1 MTETAVTPEAAVSDT
16 AFFEELDRVVAEGWA
31 RIHTGPFYRHVR
43 EHGADRELYRRTM
56 CQLWHYIQHNPLNQ
70 AVAVLG
76 MPPGRTHLIR
86 YAVDHSLEELGHE
99 KMIEHDLRLAG
110 LLDEPLSAS
119 VPLPATQAFIGWL
132 YYVSLRQGAVARMG
146 YSYWAESSYDQI
158 GELLDHLR
166 GDLGLTDRS
175 MSFFVAHSTIDAKH
189 SDEVRKALERNA
201 DTPEVRRQVIEVAR
215 TSLYLNAALLDN
227 VLDEYLASRSAA

>member
-1 MTETAVTPEAAVSDT
+1 MTETAVTPEAAVADT

-31 RIHTGPFYRHVR
+31 RIHDGPFYRHVR

-99 KMIEHDLRLAG
+99 KMIEHDLRLSG

-158 GELLDHLR
+158 GEMLDHLR

-227 VLDEYLASRSAA
+227 VLDEYVASRSAA